1 MAGNAMSI
9 NSQRDNDHKQS
20 KLKESPGK
28 KNNNNSIQT
37 NNPDEP
43 IVNTNKE
50 LIQAPNR
57 SEPLSDNA
65 AKFQHYLKYLYKN
78 NFVSL
83 TYVTIYIYTY
93 YLYLLINRMIYML
106 L

>member
-20 KLKESPGK
+20 KLKESSGK
-28 KNNNNSIQT
+28 KNIDNNNNSIQT
-37 NNPDEP
+37 NNPKES

-50 LIQAPNR
+50 LILAPNR

-83 TYVTIYIYTY
+83 TYVTIYIYSF
-93 YLYLLINRMIYML
+93 INISINQ
-106 L
+106 